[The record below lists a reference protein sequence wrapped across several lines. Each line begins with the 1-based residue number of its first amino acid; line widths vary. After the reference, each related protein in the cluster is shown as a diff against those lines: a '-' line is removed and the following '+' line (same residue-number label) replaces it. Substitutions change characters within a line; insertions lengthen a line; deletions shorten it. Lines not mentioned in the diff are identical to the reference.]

1 MNMNISNEF
10 NDKLTELRI
19 LCEKCLDTGLLW
31 KVRDDIINDDI
42 YKNVYN
48 LEYFIIIECNKCINT
63 NKKICYSKTS
73 NIKYN
78 NIPLFNEKD
87 ENYITRLPTLRRL
100 CESRIIRTEIFDIC
114 L

>member
-1 MNMNISNEF
+1 MCKEF
-10 NDKLTELRI
+10 NEKLIELGI
-19 LCEKCLDTGLLW
+19 FCEKCLDTGLLW
-31 KVRDDIINDDI
+31 KVRDDIKDKD
-42 YKNVYN
+42 VYN
-48 LEYFIIIECNKCINT
+48 LEYFIIIECNKCIKT
-63 NKKICYSKTS
+63 NNKNICYSKTS

-78 NIPLFNEKD
+78 NMPLFNEKD